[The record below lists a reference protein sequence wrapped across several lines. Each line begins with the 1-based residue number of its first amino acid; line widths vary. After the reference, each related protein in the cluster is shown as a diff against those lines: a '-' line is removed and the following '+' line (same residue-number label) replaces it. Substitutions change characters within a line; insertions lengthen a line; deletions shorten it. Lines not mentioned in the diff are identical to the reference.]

1 MKKQGVTL
9 LLAIFIS
16 ALALALGLGIF
27 TIIFGELGISGTSKE
42 SLEAFYAADSGIE
55 CALFWDIKQQAFNNP
70 VSGAVQ
76 CAGSAP
82 SLNVTIGANSTTTS
96 FSLLLSNSCARVTV
110 QKIGSETII
119 MSLGEN
125 IACGLTGSRTVQR
138 GLEVKY

>member
-1 MKKQGVTL
+1 MKKRGVTL

-42 SLEAFYAADSGIE
+42 SLEALYAADSGVE
-55 CALFWDIKQQAFNNP
+55 CALFWDIKQQAFSTSTANSIN
-70 VSGAVQ
+70 
-76 CAGSAP
+76 CAGNTVSVGG
-82 SLNVTIGANSTTTS
+82 STLSVFDLN
-96 FSLLLSNSCARVTV
+96 FSNNSCAHVRL
-110 QKIGSETII
+110 QKTGSETII
-119 MSLGEN
+119 TSLGEN

>member
-16 ALALALGLGIF
+16 VLALSLGLGIF

-42 SLEAFYAADSGIE
+42 SLEALYAADSGIE
-55 CALFWDIKQQAFNNP
+55 CALFWDIKQQAFSTSTSNTI
-70 VSGAVQ
+70 S
-76 CAGSAP
+76 CAGGSFP
-82 SLNVTIGANSTTTS
+82 VGGSTLSVFDLN
-96 FSLLLSNSCARVTV
+96 FSNNSCAHVRL
-110 QKIGSETII
+110 QKTGSETII
-119 MSLGEN
+119 TSLGEN